1 MRTYENP
8 GLEMTQEEV
17 AAHLGVSRA
26 YVSQVEQRAMRKL
39 RRLVLELSDSG
50 KLDGRSRVFWGLS

>member
-8 GLEMTQEEV
+8 DLEMTQEEV
-17 AAHLGVSRA
+17 AACLGVSRA

-39 RRLVLELSDSG
+39 KALVLESERAE
-50 KLDGRSRVFWGLS
+50 KLEDFPQRSS